1 MIVII
6 MKINNLCVGFVQMLG
21 VERASLIVK
30 VMPIVILTVSILV
43 MIVLASK
50 ESSKKYLIT
59 LGLIMLVIYGI
70 LIGLLGKFAVV
81 LIILY
86 LLDLSLVQNVVD
98 IINWQQITAWGG
110 MPISM
115 AIYKAREKIIK
126 EYGNGINCDKINFYE
141 YISYKDVIKLV
152 EAEKDKMPD
161 FWLKAFLDCKY
172 SYRARQVMKM
182 KGND

>member
-81 LIILY
+81 LII
-86 LLDLSLVQNVVD
+86 
-98 IINWQQITAWGG
+98 
-110 MPISM
+110 
-115 AIYKAREKIIK
+115 
-126 EYGNGINCDKINFYE
+126 
-141 YISYKDVIKLV
+141 
-152 EAEKDKMPD
+152 
-161 FWLKAFLDCKY
+161 
-172 SYRARQVMKM
+172 
-182 KGND
+182 